1 MTELKNDRYLRA
13 LLRQPVDVTPV
24 WMMRQAGRYLPEYKA
39 TRAQAGDFM
48 SLCKNAELACEVTL
62 QPLRRYPLDA
72 AILFS
77 DILTVPDA
85 MGLGLYFEA
94 GEGPRFTSP
103 VTCKA
108 DVDKLPIPDPEDEL
122 GYVMNA
128 VRTIRRELKG
138 EVPLI
143 GFSGSPWTLAT
154 YMVEGGSSKAFTVIK
169 KMMYADPQALH
180 ALLDKLAKSVTLY
193 LNAQI
198 KAGAQAVM
206 IFDTWG
212 GVLTGRDYQQFS
224 LYYMHKIVDG
234 LLRENDGRRV
244 PVTLFTKGGGQWLEA
259 MAESDAIDAVYIA
272 SPNSLH
278 FSQTQLFLSHKIHV
292 ICEKPLASNLAE
304 VDAAIACARENQVV
318 LFEAFKTAYLPN
330 FHLLRQALPK
340 VGKLRKV
347 FFNYCQYSSR
357 YQRYLDGEN
366 PNTFNPTFSNG
377 SIMDIGFYCLA
388 SAVALFGE
396 PKSVQATASLLASG
410 VDAHG
415 VVVMDYGDF
424 SVTLQ
429 HSKVSDSVLASE
441 IQGEAGSLVIE
452 KLSECQKV
460 CFVPRGSQMQDLTQP
475 QHINTMLYEAELFA
489 TLVDEHLVN
498 HPGLAVSRITAKL
511 LTEIRRQTGVI
522 FPADNVKL

>member
-1 MTELKNDRYLRA
+1 M
-13 LLRQPVDVTPV
+13 
-24 WMMRQAGRYLPEYKA
+24 
-39 TRAQAGDFM
+39 
-48 SLCKNAELACEVTL
+48 
-62 QPLRRYPLDA
+62 
-72 AILFS
+72 
-77 DILTVPDA
+77 
-85 MGLGLYFEA
+85 
-94 GEGPRFTSP
+94 
-103 VTCKA
+103 
-108 DVDKLPIPDPEDEL
+108 
-122 GYVMNA
+122 
-128 VRTIRRELKG
+128 
-138 EVPLI
+138 
-143 GFSGSPWTLAT
+143 
-154 YMVEGGSSKAFTVIK
+154 
-169 KMMYADPQALH
+169 
-180 ALLDKLAKSVTLY
+180 
-193 LNAQI
+193 
-198 KAGAQAVM
+198 
-206 IFDTWG
+206 
-212 GVLTGRDYQQFS
+212 
-224 LYYMHKIVDG
+224 
-234 LLRENDGRRV
+234 
-244 PVTLFTKGGGQWLEA
+244 
-259 MAESDAIDAVYIA
+259 
-272 SPNSLH
+272 
-278 FSQTQLFLSHKIHV
+278 
-292 ICEKPLASNLAE
+292 
-304 VDAAIACARENQVV
+304 DAAIACARENQVV
-318 LFEAFKTAYLPN
+318 LFEAFKTASLPN

-366 PNTFNPTFSNG
+366 PNTFNPAFSNG

-452 KLSECQKV
+452 KLSECQKI

-489 TLVDEHLVN
+489 TLVDEHLVD

>member
-1 MTELKNDRYLRA
+1 MIRFAVIGTNWITRQFVEAAHESGKYKLTAVYSRSLEQAQHFAND
-13 LLRQPVDVTPV
+13 
-24 WMMRQAGRYLPEYKA
+24 
-39 TRAQAGDFM
+39 
-48 SLCKNAELACEVTL
+48 
-62 QPLRRYPLDA
+62 
-72 AILFS
+72 FS
-77 DILTVPDA
+77 VEHL
-85 MGLGLYFEA
+85 
-94 GEGPRFTSP
+94 FTS
-103 VTCKA
+103 
-108 DVDKLPIPDPEDEL
+108 
-122 GYVMNA
+122 
-128 VRTIRRELKG
+128 
-138 EVPLI
+138 
-143 GFSGSPWTLAT
+143 
-154 YMVEGGSSKAFTVIK
+154 
-169 KMMYADPQALH
+169 
-180 ALLDKLAKSVTLY
+180 
-193 LNAQI
+193 
-198 KAGAQAVM
+198 
-206 IFDTWG
+206 
-212 GVLTGRDYQQFS
+212 
-224 LYYMHKIVDG
+224 
-234 LLRENDGRRV
+234 
-244 PVTLFTKGGGQWLEA
+244 LEA

-272 SPNSLH
+272 SPNALH

-318 LFEAFKTAYLPN
+318 LFEAFKTACLPN

-340 VGKLRKV
+340 VGK
-347 FFNYCQYSSR
+347 
-357 YQRYLDGEN
+357 DGEN
-366 PNTFNPTFSNG
+366 PNTFNPSFSNG

-489 TLVDEHLVN
+489 TLVDEHLVD

-522 FPADNVKL
+522 FPADSVKL